1 MRTPRLSEL
10 ALALSLASCAPKPPE
25 TTAVQQDTSEAV
37 KRVTEA
43 PKNEV
48 DQLIAE
54 METALKDL
62 QAPPCE
68 AAEGPRK
75 TRLKNAIAKAQ
86 AHLTQKGKSTPI
98 GDLNCD
104 PSTLA
109 VIVGILEEKLKEADS
124 TALAQTE

>member
-37 KRVTEA
+37 KRVTET
-43 PKNEV
+43 PKTEV

-54 METALKDL
+54 MERALKDL

-68 AAEGPRK
+68 ATDGPRK
-75 TRLKNAIAKAQ
+75 AHLKAAIAKAQ
-86 AHLTQKGKSTPI
+86 AYLAQKGRSITI

-104 PSTLA
+104 PNTLA
-109 VIVGILEEKLKEADS
+109 VIVGILEAALKEADS
-124 TALAQTE
+124 IALAQAQ